1 MSAPFYA
8 VVNRQSGRFDVVHI
22 VRATAASWF
31 DSSGTRW
38 IQGSG
43 LMYGAGNYGAKI
55 VSHHATS
62 EAAWA
67 EATERIARAEAA
79 KRDAAARREACD
91 RIRRVV
97 RRSEQSG
104 APPPTDRLRLAVEVL
119 ELLTGDTVN
128 SDAADRILAIARGVE

>member
-1 MSAPFYA
+1 MSTVPSFA

-31 DSSGTRW
+31 DANGTRW
-38 IQGSG
+38 IRDSG
-43 LMYGAGNYGAKI
+43 LMYGAGNHGAKI

-67 EATERIARAEAA
+67 EATERKARAEAER
-79 KRDAAARREACD
+79 RDAATRRDAHE

-97 RRSEQSG
+97 WRSERAG
-104 APPPTDRLRLAVEVL
+104 APPTDRLQLVAEVL
-119 ELLTGDTVN
+119 ELLTGDTVS
-128 SDAADRILAIARGVE
+128 SDAADQILAIARGVE